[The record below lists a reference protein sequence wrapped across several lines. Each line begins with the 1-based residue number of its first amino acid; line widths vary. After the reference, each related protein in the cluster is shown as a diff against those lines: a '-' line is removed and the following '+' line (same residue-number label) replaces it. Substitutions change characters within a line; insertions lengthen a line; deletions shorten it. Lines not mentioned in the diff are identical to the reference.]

1 MTPDLSILSERDR
14 ARTWDRVLLERL
26 DSVVPLIMDR
36 AGIDCWVLVAREYN
50 EDPVVATMLPSTWIN
65 ARRRTI
71 LVFTDSGR
79 TRAAIARYGVGDA
92 FPAAWDPE
100 SEPDQW
106 ARLAAYLAEHSP
118 QRIGLSR
125 SEAFALAD
133 GLSAT
138 EHAALAA
145 ALSPELAMRLVPAES
160 LAIGWLETRTATER
174 DLHAAACA
182 IAHAILREALSPA
195 VITPKSTT
203 TADVEWWL
211 RQRVADLNLGTWFHP
226 TVSVQRARPY
236 DDRKSF
242 AMAPGDTVIEPGDL
256 VHIDFGIAY
265 LGLHTDQQQHAYVL
279 RPGETA
285 APPGINTGMTAANL
299 AQDLVMR
306 EFRTGRTGNEVLAA
320 ARAAAA
326 TAGLDATIYSHPI
339 GLHGHAA
346 GPTIGLWDQQGGVP
360 GQGDYPVFPDTSYS
374 IELSVVVPVAE
385 WDGSPVRFMLE
396 EDAFFDGAAC
406 NFLDGR
412 QTDVW
417 LI

>member
-1 MTPDLSILSERDR
+1 ME
-14 ARTWDRVLLERL
+14 
-26 DSVVPLIMDR
+26 R

-50 EDPVVATMLPSTWIN
+50 EDPVVTTMLPSTWIN

-71 LVFTDSGR
+71 LVFTDFGR

-100 SEPDQW
+100 NEPDQW
-106 ARLAAYLAEHSP
+106 ARLAAYLEERSP

-125 SEAFALAD
+125 SVAFALAD

-138 EHAALAA
+138 EDAALTA
-145 ALSPELAMRLVPAES
+145 ALSPELALRLVSAEP
-160 LAIGWLETRTATER
+160 LAIGWLETRTEAER
-174 DLHAAACA
+174 ELHAAACA
-182 IAHAILREALSPA
+182 VAHTILRAALSPA

-211 RQRVADLNLGTWFHP
+211 RQRVADLNLDTWFHP
-226 TVSVQRARPY
+226 TASVQRDRPY
-236 DDRKSF
+236 DDRESF
-242 AMAPGDTVIEPGDL
+242 AIAPADTAIEPGDL

-285 APPGINTGMTAANL
+285 ASPGITAGIAAANL

-306 EFRTGRTGNEVLAA
+306 EFRTGRTGNEMLAA

-326 TAGLDATIYSHPI
+326 AAGLDAAIYSHPI

-346 GPTIGLWDQQGGVP
+346 GPMIGLWDQQDGVP
-360 GQGDYPVFPDTSYS
+360 GQGDYPVLPNTSYS
-374 IELSVVVPVAE
+374 IELSVVSPVAE
-385 WDGSPVRFMLE
+385 WDGNPVRFMLE
-396 EDAFFDGAAC
+396 EDAFFDGAEC

-412 QTDVW
+412 QTGVW

>member
-1 MTPDLSILSERDR
+1 MTPDLSILTERDR
-14 ARTWDRVLLERL
+14 ARTRDRVLLERL
-26 DSVVPLIMDR
+26 DTVVPLIMER

-50 EDPVVATMLPSTWIN
+50 EDPVVTTMLPSTWIN

-71 LVFTDSGR
+71 LVFTDYGR

-100 SEPDQW
+100 NEPDQW
-106 ARLAAYLAEHSP
+106 ARLVAYLEEHSP
-118 QRIGLSR
+118 RRIGLSR

-133 GLSAT
+133 GLSAA
-138 EHAALAA
+138 EDAALTA
-145 ALSPELAMRLVPAES
+145 ALTPELAVRLVPAEP
-160 LAIGWLETRTATER
+160 LAIGWLETRTEPER
-174 DLHAAACA
+174 ELHAAACA

-195 VITPKSTT
+195 VITPTSTT
-203 TADVEWWL
+203 TTDVEWWL

-226 TVSVQRARPY
+226 TVSVQRDRP
-236 DDRKSF
+236 DDDQGSF

-279 RPGETA
+279 RPGEAA
-285 APPGINTGMTAANL
+285 APPGISTGIAAANL
-299 AQDLVMR
+299 TQDLVMQ

-320 ARAAAA
+320 ARTATAA
-326 TAGLDATIYSHPI
+326 AGLDATIYSHPI

-360 GQGDYPVFPDTSYS
+360 GQGDYPVFPNTSYS
-374 IELSVVVPVAE
+374 VELSVVTPVAE
-385 WDGSPVRFMLE
+385 WGGTPVRFMLE
-396 EDAFFDGAAC
+396 EDAFFDGAEC
-406 NFLDGR
+406 RFLDGR